1 MNFDGKQILSTF
13 VKMEE
18 EVTKYYAGL
27 AENAPDEKSK
37 ALFVRMSQEEDK
49 HNRMYNAL
57 LEKHGGEM
65 NREFTDEE
73 VEYAKSLI
81 EENITSK
88 HDYDKNMK
96 YADSLLVA
104 EKMEKDGIL
113 FVHQMMSMY
122 PEIAQ
127 KEMQIILNEEKKHLM
142 MVRERMQFGPLR
154 SLGL

>member
-18 EVTKYYAGL
+18 EVTRYYDGL

-49 HNRMYNAL
+49 HNRMYSAL

-81 EENITSK
+81 DENITSK

-96 YADSLLVA
+96 YADSLLIDRKSV
-104 EKMEKDGIL
+104 
-113 FVHQMMSMY
+113 V
-122 PEIAQ
+122 
-127 KEMQIILNEEKKHLM
+127 
-142 MVRERMQFGPLR
+142 
-154 SLGL
+154 